1 MDARRSAQVA
11 ARPASARG
19 RHRGPAG
26 AGNPA
31 LLCRR
36 TGAAAAGARGRGGEG
51 RHQRRRHQRSATAG
65 APLLA
70 QCGACGDGLGA
81 GQPAALSRG
90 RGGARRARAAAA
102 TGRTYRR
109 DCFRSA
115 RFRRSRMPAADG
127 RKGVLLSTIAVHV
140 EDAVARIT
148 LDRPDKRN
156 AINDDMRNELTA
168 AFAALDADPSVRV
181 VVLTGAGSAFCAGGD
196 LIASATPDPQRP
208 RIVEPLDQFSK
219 PVIAAINGLAFG
231 GGLEL
236 ALACDLRIA
245 ATGARFALPEVRI
258 GSLPGSGG
266 TQRLPAVIGPSLAA
280 QMILTGEPIDAARAL
295 AAGLVTELCEP
306 DKLLDVAMGH
316 ARTIARNA
324 PLAVIAAKRALR
336 VAAGTHRAENLD
348 VERKLFNE
356 LALSED
362 RNEGRQAFR
371 EKRQPVFK
379 GK

>member
-1 MDARRSAQVA
+1 
-11 ARPASARG
+11 
-19 RHRGPAG
+19 
-26 AGNPA
+26 
-31 LLCRR
+31 
-36 TGAAAAGARGRGGEG
+36 
-51 RHQRRRHQRSATAG
+51 
-65 APLLA
+65 
-70 QCGACGDGLGA
+70 
-81 GQPAALSRG
+81 
-90 RGGARRARAAAA
+90 
-102 TGRTYRR
+102 
-109 DCFRSA
+109 
-115 RFRRSRMPAADG
+115 
-127 RKGVLLSTIAVHV
+127 LSTIAIHV
-140 EDAVARIT
+140 EDAVARVT

-156 AINDDMRNELTA
+156 AINDDMRAELTA
-168 AFAALDADPSVRV
+168 AFAAFEADSSVQV

-196 LIASATPDPQRP
+196 LSASAAPDPHRP

-266 TQRLPAVIGPSLAA
+266 TQRLPAVVGPSLAA

-306 DKLLDVAMGH
+306 DKLIDTAMAH

-336 VAAGTHRAENLD
+336 MAAGTHRPENLD
-348 VERKLFNE
+348 FERKLFNE

-362 RNEGRQAFR
+362 RNEGRRAFR
-371 EKRQPVFK
+371 KKRPPVFK

>member
-1 MDARRSAQVA
+1 M
-11 ARPASARG
+11 
-19 RHRGPAG
+19 
-26 AGNPA
+26 
-31 LLCRR
+31 
-36 TGAAAAGARGRGGEG
+36 
-51 RHQRRRHQRSATAG
+51 
-65 APLLA
+65 
-70 QCGACGDGLGA
+70 
-81 GQPAALSRG
+81 
-90 RGGARRARAAAA
+90 
-102 TGRTYRR
+102 
-109 DCFRSA
+109 
-115 RFRRSRMPAADG
+115 
-127 RKGVLLSTIAVHV
+127 STIAIHI
-140 EDAVARIT
+140 EDGVARVT
-148 LDRPDKRN
+148 LDRPEKRN
-156 AINDDMRNELTA
+156 AINDEMRAELTA
-168 AFAALDADPSVRV
+168 AFAAFDADPSVRV
-181 VVLTGAGSAFCAGGD
+181 VVLTGAGTAFCAGGD
-196 LIASATPDPQRP
+196 LTAASAPDPRRP

-245 ATGARFALPEVRI
+245 VNGARFALPEVRI

-266 TQRLPAVIGPSLAA
+266 TQRLPALIGPSLAA

-306 DKLLDVAMGH
+306 DKLIETAMAH

-336 VAAGTHRAENLD
+336 AASGTHHAENLEL
-348 VERKLFNE
+348 ERKLFNE